1 MSKLDRGAL
10 RRGEVLAASAGAAL
24 LIAMF
29 LPWYGLSGEVA
40 AFASRLGVNPS
51 ANAWRAFG
59 GTDLVLFLAAA
70 AAVALPPARAAGWPL
85 ALRGPAGAPLAAVGA
100 LASLLVLVKLVDP
113 PASDLAI
120 KYGAILGL
128 LSAAGIL
135 AGGVALLR
143 EEGVGLREAL
153 ERWRTGPQG
162 AAG

>member
-10 RRGEVLAASAGAAL
+10 RRGEVLAASAGAVL

-29 LPWYGLSGEVA
+29 LPWYGLTGEVE
-40 AFASRLGVNPS
+40 AFASRFGVSTS

-59 GTDLVLFLAAA
+59 GTDLLLFLAAV
-70 AAVALPPARAAGWPL
+70 AAVGLPLARAARWPL

-100 LASLLVLVKLVDP
+100 LASLLVLARLVDP
-113 PASDLAI
+113 PAGGLAI

-135 AGGVALLR
+135 AGGIALLR